1 MARDSISP
9 QQEAWA
15 KERARE
21 ERATRLAAV
30 AFLVAIAAS
39 LSLFVVY
46 VQGGQTQLEGTL
58 LFVAF
63 GGIGTGIGIWVKRI
77 VGDEEI
83 IEERYP
89 ERAAQADRAEFGAEF
104 EASMGEAGTSGSRR
118 FLLRLLGGAG
128 ASMGLALLIPLRS
141 LGPGPK
147 RELFTTSW
155 APGKRLATP
164 EGDLLRPDDVLTDEI
179 YTVFP
184 EGAGT
189 PADSQAVLVGLRK
202 GLDRSFKDPDG
213 VVNDLVCYS
222 KICTHA
228 GCPVGLYRAAEGEL
242 LCPCHQS
249 TFDVYHGAAVLSG
262 PTGRPL
268 PQLPIGIDAE
278 GYLVALGEFTEPVG
292 PSFWNLTEDA
302 GADRSGDR

>member
-1 MARDSISP
+1 MARDTISA
-9 QQEAWA
+9 QQEAWEA
-15 KERARE
+15 DRVRE
-21 ERATRLAAV
+21 ERATRLAAFC
-30 AFLVAIAAS
+30 FLIAIAAS
-39 LSLFVVY
+39 LGLFVVY
-46 VQGGQTQLEGTL
+46 VRGGQTQLEGLL

-89 ERAAQADRAEFGAEF
+89 ERAAAEDRAEFEAEF
-104 EASMGEAGTSGSRR
+104 ESSMGQAGPRGSRR

-141 LGPGPK
+141 LGPGPQ

-155 APGKRLATP
+155 ANGKRLVTP
-164 EGDLLRPDDVLTDEI
+164 EGDLLRPEDVQTDEVL
-179 YTVFP
+179 TVFP

-189 PADSQAVLVGLRK
+189 PADSQAVLVGLRE
-202 GLDRSFKDPDG
+202 GLDRSFTAPDG

-228 GCPVGLYRAAEGEL
+228 GCPVGLYRAAVGEL

-268 PQLPIGIDAE
+268 PQLPIGVDAD
-278 GYLVALGEFTEPVG
+278 GFLVALGEFTEPVG
-292 PSFWNLTEDA
+292 PSFWNLTEDPGTDAA
-302 GADRSGDR
+302 GER